1 MRRKSAAAAC
11 SGRPAS
17 LSLAPPRR
25 ETQRPSAAT
34 STRPLSFYKVT
45 EVSGELMCCYHHAR
59 WGLDVRALRYVGVIT
74 ALSEP
79 GDNASNFA
87 CAMPRAAL
95 GMLPCHAHAGLPL
108 PCFVGLLGIRL

>member
-1 MRRKSAAAAC
+1 MRRKSAAAAFLW
-11 SGRPAS
+11 SSSIAVFG
-17 LSLAPPRR
+17 
-25 ETQRPSAAT
+25 PSAPRDAAPQRGHLDPAT
-34 STRPLSFYKVT
+34 FYKVT

-79 GDNASNFA
+79 GDYASNFA

-95 GMLPCHAHAGLPL
+95 GMLSSASTE
-108 PCFVGLLGIRL
+108 